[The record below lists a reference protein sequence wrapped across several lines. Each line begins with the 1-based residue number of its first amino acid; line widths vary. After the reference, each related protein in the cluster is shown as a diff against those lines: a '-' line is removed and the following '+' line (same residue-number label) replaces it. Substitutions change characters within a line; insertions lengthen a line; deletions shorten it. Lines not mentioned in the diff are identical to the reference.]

1 MVCDIDE
8 QVSSEREGE
17 LPDLAAAVVLDPPDI
32 RKDRSVVGLAS
43 YADDGR
49 ELVVAPGVL
58 YHDVPEGGY
67 VGGAILPRLLLHDRD
82 HALGKV

>member
-1 MVCDIDE
+1 M
-8 QVSSEREGE
+8 QN
-17 LPDLAAAVVLDPPDI
+17 
-32 RKDRSVVGLAS
+32 
-43 YADDGR
+43 DGR

-58 YHDVPEGGY
+58 HHDVPEGGH